1 MVAARTLQW
10 RCATRLRGRPC
21 HGCRRKAGRALHR
34 LAAAEAAAGH
44 GAALSLGERRGDRA
58 YVSGH
63 GPQEPDGSLA
73 GPFGAVGES
82 VSLEEARAS
91 ARKVGLSMLSSLKR
105 ELGSLDRIT
114 GWCRVHGM
122 VNSAPGFTQTPVV
135 MNGFSDLIL
144 EIFGPEIGRHARTA
158 IGVAALPFDLPV
170 EIEAEVMIKERMA

>member
-1 MVAARTLQW
+1 MGADE
-10 RCATRLRGRPC
+10 
-21 HGCRRKAGRALHR
+21 K
-34 LAAAEAAAGH
+34 LAALCIVLPPLKLPPGMV
-44 GAALSLGERRGDRA
+44 LPFPWVNVRGDRA

-63 GPQEPDGSLA
+63 GPQGPDGSLA

-82 VSLEEARAS
+82 VSLDEARAS

-122 VNSAPGFTQTPVV
+122 VNSAPGFTQTPAV